1 MKAAI
6 ALNILRVVHIVK
18 TDKPVNTSLPPRAAF
33 YITDITIP
41 VSWYTVE
48 GGNMLKYFSESMALI
63 MNLLNA
69 QSLKETIAQLHL
81 LLLCVELGIRT
92 IQLMLLLEL
101 QQDLF
106 QVLTGPIILSL
117 YQILLTPLKY
127 KLMNKLS
134 H

>member
-1 MKAAI
+1 
-6 ALNILRVVHIVK
+6 
-18 TDKPVNTSLPPRAAF
+18 
-33 YITDITIP
+33 
-41 VSWYTVE
+41 
-48 GGNMLKYFSESMALI
+48 MALI

-81 LLLCVELGIRT
+81 LLLCVELGMRT

-106 QVLTGPIILSL
+106 QVLNCPIILSL